1 MTNIRTAC
9 KILKALGEH
18 RNATELPTV
27 TAQAILHRNGIEGAG
42 TVLQEAARLGYVAG
56 NGDADNNRVW
66 LTPAGRNFALLGR

>member
-18 RNATELPTV
+18 RYTAELPTV
-27 TAQAILHRNGIEGAG
+27 TVQAILHRNGIEGTGA
-42 TVLQEAARLGYVAG
+42 VLQEAARLGYVTG
-56 NGDADNNRVW
+56 NGDADDNKVW